1 MTPNMYNKD
10 TQQFPN
16 LSGTWKIRTSGVL
29 LSVLV
34 FIGISIW
41 AYMPWWEMALR
52 SDKSPVSWLS
62 SVLLFSCAL
71 FSWQLGRY
79 NSLNSRISLWLSI
92 SLIALSL
99 DEQFMFHEFWK
110 YHCADWT
117 FLCGAPKTGHIDL
130 LGDAPMMLVAIIGAI
145 TFYNLYRTINST
157 ISRNLIIASI
167 LTGIFLALGTHFGHE
182 ANILPAWF
190 NRFEE
195 PFEVLSEALFL
206 CALMEI
212 QPHQKCIKCN
222 QHPAQI

>member
-1 MTPNMYNKD
+1 MTTNRNNKD
-10 TQQFPN
+10 TQQLPT
-16 LSGTWKIRTSGVL
+16 LSGAWKIRTFCVL
-29 LSVLV
+29 LSVLI

-71 FSWQLGRY
+71 IAWQLGRY
-79 NSLNSRISLWLSI
+79 KSLNSRISLWLSI
-92 SLIALSL
+92 SLIVLSL

-117 FLCGAPKTGHIDL
+117 YLCGAPKTGHIDL
-130 LGDAPMMLVAIIGAI
+130 LGDAPMMLVAIIGTT
-145 TFYNLYRTINST
+145 TFYELYRSINST

-195 PFEVLSEALFL
+195 PFEVLSVSLFL
-206 CALMEI
+206 CALLEI
-212 QPHQKCIKCN
+212 QQT
-222 QHPAQI
+222 Q